1 MNEGEPRPGG
11 GIRRWA
17 KAVVTLP
24 GMSALIM
31 LIIIAVGFQIWTE
44 IFLNPRNLNLIL
56 GIVPELGVV
65 VLGVTLLMIAREFD
79 LSVGSV
85 FAALRDV
92 DLHLRSPDTPVDELS
107 GGERQG
113 VTIARAMYF
122 KTKIMILDEPT
133 NHLSIKETNKVLGW
147 VEEMKGQGITSVFIT
162 HNLHHIYPIADR
174 IVVLSR
180 GEVTA
185 EMRKEDTS
193 IEELTDLII

>member
-122 KTKIMILDEPT
+122 KTKIMIHCCPV
-133 NHLSIKETNKVLGW
+133 N
-147 VEEMKGQGITSVFIT
+147 
-162 HNLHHIYPIADR
+162 
-174 IVVLSR
+174 
-180 GEVTA
+180 
-185 EMRKEDTS
+185 
-193 IEELTDLII
+193 

>member
-1 MNEGEPRPGG
+1 MANSVMNEGEPRPGG

-65 VLGVTLLMIAREFD
+65 VLGVTFLMIAREFD

-85 FAALRDV
+85 FLRRTD
-92 DLHLRSPDTPVDELS
+92 DDPHPDDIGGDRSVAGHCS
-107 GGERQG
+107 GPGFRGDDWVRQW
-113 VTIARAMYF
+113 IR
-122 KTKIMILDEPT
+122 
-133 NHLSIKETNKVLGW
+133 H
-147 VEEMKGQGITSVFIT
+147 
-162 HNLHHIYPIADR
+162 R
-174 IVVLSR
+174 
-180 GEVTA
+180 
-185 EMRKEDTS
+185 
-193 IEELTDLII
+193 